1 MANTLRKSP
10 LLFTPGPLTTSL
22 DTKKSMLVDMGSW
35 DDDFN
40 KVTSVIRSKVLKVVN
55 GNKSYTCVPLQGSG
69 SFGIE
74 AMIINFISKKDKIL
88 ILING
93 SYGERIRKICDY
105 HKIKNIPFVWK
116 ENEEL
121 DIKKLQK
128 KLQSDK
134 SIKNLAFVHCETSTG
149 IINPINKVNNLC
161 KKLNVNLFID
171 AMSTFGALTIDSN
184 KIKFKALVASSNKCI
199 EGVPGISFC
208 ISRTNDLIKS
218 KGNSD
223 NLCMD
228 LYDQWKYMEAT
239 GQWRFTPPTHTILG
253 FLSALNQHASEGGVL
268 RRLNRYETNKNILIE
283 GMRELGFET
292 LLSDKWISP
301 IIVSFLY
308 PADENFNFEYVKS
321 TLPPSGLMAVKD
333 ESFFKTTT
341 MDITGKTILIY
352 TDGVTEGY
360 VDEGKELEVAGLEQE
375 IKTLNTTSPEIIIN
389 HATKILTEK
398 GFTLRD
404 DITALGI
411 KL

>member
-1 MANTLRKSP
+1 MANTLKKSP

-40 KVTSVIRSKVLKVVN
+40 KVTSIIRSKVIKVVN

-93 SYGERIRKICDY
+93 SYGERIKKICDY

-149 IINPINKVNNLC
+149 IINPINEVNNLC
-161 KKLNVNLFID
+161 KNLKVNLFID

-208 ISRTNDLIKS
+208 ISRTNDLKKS

-228 LYDQWKYMEAT
+228 LYDQWKYMKET
-239 GQWRFTPPTHTILG
+239 GRWRYTPPTHVVIA
-253 FLSALNQHASEGGVL
+253 FLQALKEFEKEGGIKKRYQKYKRNRDVL
-268 RRLNRYETNKNILIE
+268 IKEMNKIGFKCLLEDRLQ
-283 GMRELGFET
+283 
-292 LLSDKWISP
+292 SP
-301 IIVSFLY
+301 IIVTFISPKDKKFIFSKFYKFLKLNNFIIY
-308 PADENFNFEYVKS
+308 PGKMTNIETFRIGCIGQIRPN
-321 TLPPSGLMAVKD
+321 
-333 ESFFKTTT
+333 
-341 MDITGKTILIY
+341 DIKNLVRFINIFM
-352 TDGVTEGY
+352 
-360 VDEGKELEVAGLEQE
+360 KKNK
-375 IKTLNTTSPEIIIN
+375 IK
-389 HATKILTEK
+389 
-398 GFTLRD
+398 
-404 DITALGI
+404 ITNN
-411 KL
+411 

>member
-1 MANTLRKSP
+1 MANTLRKLP

-40 KVTSVIRSKVLKVVN
+40 KVTSIIRSKVIKVVN

-93 SYGERIRKICDY
+93 SYGERIKKICDY

-149 IINPINKVNNLC
+149 IINPINEVNNLC
-161 KKLNVNLFID
+161 KNLKVNLFID

-208 ISRTNDLIKS
+208 ISRTNDLKKS

-228 LYDQWKYMEAT
+228 LYDQWKYMKET
-239 GQWRFTPPTHTILG
+239 GRWRYTPPTHVVIA
-253 FLSALNQHASEGGVL
+253 FLQALKEFEKEGGIKKRYQKYKRNRDVL
-268 RRLNRYETNKNILIE
+268 IKEMNKIGFKCLLEDRLQ
-283 GMRELGFET
+283 
-292 LLSDKWISP
+292 SP
-301 IIVSFLY
+301 IIVTFISPKDKKFIFSKFYNFLKLNNFIIY
-308 PADENFNFEYVKS
+308 PGKMTNIETFRIGCIGQIRPN
-321 TLPPSGLMAVKD
+321 
-333 ESFFKTTT
+333 
-341 MDITGKTILIY
+341 DIKNLVRFINIFM
-352 TDGVTEGY
+352 
-360 VDEGKELEVAGLEQE
+360 KKNK
-375 IKTLNTTSPEIIIN
+375 IK
-389 HATKILTEK
+389 
-398 GFTLRD
+398 
-404 DITALGI
+404 ITNN
-411 KL
+411 

>member
-1 MANTLRKSP
+1 MANTLRKLP

-40 KVTSVIRSKVLKVVN
+40 KVTSIIRSKVIKVVN

-93 SYGERIRKICDY
+93 SYGERIKKICDY

-149 IINPINKVNNLC
+149 IINPINEVNNLC
-161 KKLNVNLFID
+161 KNLKVNLFID

-208 ISRTNDLIKS
+208 ISRTNDLKKS

-228 LYDQWKYMEAT
+228 LYDQWKYMKET
-239 GQWRFTPPTHTILG
+239 GRWRYTPPTHVVIA
-253 FLSALNQHASEGGVL
+253 FLQALKEFEKEGGLKKRYQKYKRNRDVL
-268 RRLNRYETNKNILIE
+268 IKEMNKIGFKCLLEDRLQ
-283 GMRELGFET
+283 
-292 LLSDKWISP
+292 SP
-301 IIVSFLY
+301 IIVTF
-308 PADENFNFEYVKS
+308 
-321 TLPPSGLMAVKD
+321 
-333 ESFFKTTT
+333 
-341 MDITGKTILIY
+341 I
-352 TDGVTEGY
+352 
-360 VDEGKELEVAGLEQE
+360 
-375 IKTLNTTSPEIIIN
+375 SPEDKRFIFNKFYKFLKLNNFIIYPGKMTNIETFRIGCIGQIRPNDIKNLVRFIN
-389 HATKILTEK
+389 IFMKKNKIK
-398 GFTLRD
+398 
-404 DITALGI
+404 ITNN
-411 KL
+411 

>member
-1 MANTLRKSP
+1 MANTLKKSP

-40 KVTSVIRSKVLKVVN
+40 KVTSIIRSKVIKVVN

-93 SYGERIRKICDY
+93 SYGERIKKICDY
-105 HKIKNIPFVWK
+105 HKIKNIPFIWK

-149 IINPINKVNNLC
+149 IINPINEVNNLC
-161 KKLNVNLFID
+161 KNLKVNLFID

-228 LYDQWKYMEAT
+228 LYDQWKYMKET
-239 GQWRFTPPTHTILG
+239 GRWRYTPPTHVVVA
-253 FLSALNQHASEGGVL
+253 FLQALKEFEKEGGLKKRYQKYKKNRDVL
-268 RRLNRYETNKNILIE
+268 IKEMNNIGFKCLLEDRLQ
-283 GMRELGFET
+283 
-292 LLSDKWISP
+292 SP
-301 IIVSFLY
+301 IIVTFISPKDKKFIFSKFYKFLKLNNFIIY
-308 PADENFNFEYVKS
+308 PGKMTNIETFRIGCIGQINTKNI
-321 TLPPSGLMAVKD
+321 KD
-333 ESFFKTTT
+333 LVGCIESF
-341 MDITGKTILIY
+341 
-352 TDGVTEGY
+352 
-360 VDEGKELEVAGLEQE
+360 
-375 IKTLNTTSPEIIIN
+375 IKKN
-389 HATKILTEK
+389 KIK
-398 GFTLRD
+398 
-404 DITALGI
+404 I
-411 KL
+411 

>member
-1 MANTLRKSP
+1 MANTLKKSP

-40 KVTSVIRSKVLKVVN
+40 KVTSIIRSKVIKVVN

-93 SYGERIRKICDY
+93 SYGERIKKICDY

-149 IINPINKVNNLC
+149 IINPINEVNNLC

-228 LYDQWKYMEAT
+228 LYDQWKYMKET
-239 GQWRFTPPTHTILG
+239 GRWRYTPPTHVVIA
-253 FLSALNQHASEGGVL
+253 FLQALKEFEKEGGLKKRYQKYKKNRDVL
-268 RRLNRYETNKNILIE
+268 IKEMNNIGFKCLLEDRLQ
-283 GMRELGFET
+283 
-292 LLSDKWISP
+292 SP
-301 IIVSFLY
+301 IIVTFISPKDKKFIFSKFYKFLKLNNFIIY
-308 PADENFNFEYVKS
+308 PGKMTNIETFRIGCIGQIKPNDIKNLVKS
-321 TLPPSGLMAVKD
+321 INIFMK
-333 ESFFKTTT
+333 KN
-341 MDITGKTILIY
+341 K
-352 TDGVTEGY
+352 
-360 VDEGKELEVAGLEQE
+360 
-375 IKTLNTTSPEIIIN
+375 IKIIN
-389 HATKILTEK
+389 N
-398 GFTLRD
+398 
-404 DITALGI
+404 
-411 KL
+411 

>member
-1 MANTLRKSP
+1 MANTLRKLP

-40 KVTSVIRSKVLKVVN
+40 KVTSIIRSKVIKVVN

-93 SYGERIRKICDY
+93 SYGERIKKICDY

-149 IINPINKVNNLC
+149 IINPINEVNNLC
-161 KKLNVNLFID
+161 KNLKVNLFID

-208 ISRTNDLIKS
+208 ISRTNDLKKS

-228 LYDQWKYMEAT
+228 LYDQWKYMKET
-239 GQWRFTPPTHTILG
+239 GRWRYTPPTHVVIA
-253 FLSALNQHASEGGVL
+253 FLQALKEFEKEGGIKKRYQKYKRNRDVL
-268 RRLNRYETNKNILIE
+268 IKEMNKIGFKCLLEDRLQ
-283 GMRELGFET
+283 
-292 LLSDKWISP
+292 SP
-301 IIVSFLY
+301 IIVTF
-308 PADENFNFEYVKS
+308 
-321 TLPPSGLMAVKD
+321 
-333 ESFFKTTT
+333 
-341 MDITGKTILIY
+341 I
-352 TDGVTEGY
+352 
-360 VDEGKELEVAGLEQE
+360 
-375 IKTLNTTSPEIIIN
+375 SPEDKRFIFNKFYKFLKLNNFIIYPGKMTNIETFRIGCIGQIRPNDIKNLVRFIN
-389 HATKILTEK
+389 IFMKKNKIK
-398 GFTLRD
+398 
-404 DITALGI
+404 ITNN
-411 KL
+411 